1 MLRRLGYRKFLPIA
15 NFLLYVA
22 LVGSYDWALV
32 QQVRLFD
39 QVAGANASLDGGS
52 WTPEFIDRPRP
63 ILKVLVDAINFPAVI
78 FATPFGALNRG
89 WRAELIVDFVAAL
102 YLLPLWYAVG
112 RWFDRRA
119 IVKGGRA
126 LTIARQ
132 VIFMLAVLSAL
143 GILGLFVL
151 GLTRYPDAWADLL
164 FSTPIFFWPVFLAYV
179 ARWELRAAKTNAVKV
194 EVA

>member
-1 MLRRLGYRKFLPIA
+1 MLRRLRYRRLLPIA

-32 QQVRLFD
+32 QRAKLFD
-39 QVAGANASLDGGS
+39 QIAAANASLDGAP

-63 ILKVLVDAINFPAVI
+63 ILKVLVDAINFPAVL
-78 FATPFGALNRG
+78 FATPFAALKRG

-126 LTIARQ
+126 LTITRQ
-132 VIFMLAVLSAL
+132 VIFLLAGLSAL
-143 GILGLFVL
+143 GILGLFIL
-151 GLTRYPDAWADLL
+151 GLARYPDAWADLL
-164 FSTPIFFWPVFLAYV
+164 FSTPVFFWPVFLAYV
-179 ARWELRAAKTNAVKV
+179 ARWELRAAKTNAVRL